1 MRKFV
6 FFLATGLLTACGSG
20 QNEAAQQACYRS
32 AESALQRN
40 TGSTFEL
47 DRARTAES
55 IKTNADG
62 TIEMRVVSYLR
73 KGRRSPPTTGLRL
86 QGAFF
91 RGQGGAGRDFVHLSL
106 GSRRRLTTSATIAHR
121 VLRESV
127 EAQMLD

>member
-73 KGRRSPPTTGLRL
+73 KD
-86 QGAFF
+86 
-91 RGQGGAGRDFVHLSL
+91 GGAPQQQDFACKVGFSEGKAEPDVISFTFLW
-106 GSRRRLTTSATIAHR
+106 
-121 VLRESV
+121 
-127 EAQMLD
+127 EADGG